1 MWSSFPWVLATRC
14 LAANITTRCNKL
26 NGKPSIFRCFLC
38 RNSSTSS
45 LCRFRMSLVKVISL
59 MLNNLTTRA
68 MALAGVL
75 FAVGHPQC
83 PQQRYKL
90 SWKRKDN
97 LFLIPN
103 LCKDLC
109 VPSRISAL
117 LLAFHAHT
125 WVFGAAYYWL
135 TWALLGRPSLK
146 AALITVSCH
155 QFHNYTDTSQDP
167 WLLVWCTTSGCGVA
181 LVFLPSSPRIS
192 SILTTRRN
200 EHRQT
205 HLTEKG
211 L

>member
-1 MWSSFPWVLATRC
+1 MPKT
-14 LAANITTRCNKL
+14 
-26 NGKPSIFRCFLC
+26 
-38 RNSSTSS
+38 
-45 LCRFRMSLVKVISL
+45 KVQIIL
-59 MLNNLTTRA
+59 EE
-68 MALAGVL
+68 
-75 FAVGHPQC
+75 
-83 PQQRYKL
+83 
-90 SWKRKDN
+90 KRQ
-97 LFLIPN
+97 LILIPN

-155 QFHNYTDTSQDP
+155 QFHKYTNTSQDP
-167 WLLVWCTTSGCGVA
+167 WLLVWCTTSGSGVA

-192 SILTTRRN
+192 LILTTRRN
-200 EHRQT
+200 EHHQT

>member
-1 MWSSFPWVLATRC
+1 
-14 LAANITTRCNKL
+14 
-26 NGKPSIFRCFLC
+26 
-38 RNSSTSS
+38 
-45 LCRFRMSLVKVISL
+45 

-75 FAVGHPQC
+75 FAVGHRQC

-90 SWKRKDN
+90 SWKRKYN
-97 LFLIPN
+97 LFLSPN

-146 AALITVSCH
+146 ATLISLVSSISKIYRH
-155 QFHNYTDTSQDP
+155 ISGSLAAGLVHNI
-167 WLLVWCTTSGCGVA
+167 WLWCRPS
-181 LVFLPSSPRIS
+181 LPS
-192 SILTTRRN
+192 
-200 EHRQT
+200 E
-205 HLTEKG
+205 LTED
-211 L
+211 LIDSDDEEERTPPNPFD